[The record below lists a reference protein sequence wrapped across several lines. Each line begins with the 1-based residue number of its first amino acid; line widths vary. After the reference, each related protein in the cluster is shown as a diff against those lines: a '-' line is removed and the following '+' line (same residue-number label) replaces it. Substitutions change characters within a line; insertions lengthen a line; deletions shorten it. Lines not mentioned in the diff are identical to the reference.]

1 MLMLAP
7 AIYMLQVYDRV
18 LVSKNTTTLLMLTL
32 LIVGLYIVIAM
43 IESARAQVMVRL
55 GNRLDI
61 KLSQLVFNAAFK
73 RKMVTGDNNP
83 AQSLAELDQIR
94 QFLSGNSLFALL
106 DIPRTPIYLF
116 IAFWSI
122 PCWDI
127 FLSVE

>member
-73 RKMVTGDNNP
+73 RRWLPVITTRRN
-83 AQSLAELDQIR
+83 L
-94 QFLSGNSLFALL
+94 
-106 DIPRTPIYLF
+106 
-116 IAFWSI
+116 
-122 PCWDI
+122 
-127 FLSVE
+127 